1 MKNELMKNKGNIQKN
16 DEGLNKVNESD
27 VMAEAELKEFEK
39 EEAGVGDPQEIR
51 DRETASLAHHRDL
64 SSAKS
69 RRAAGRL
76 TRSKLL
82 AKRPHSGG
90 HWPGKKNW
98 ITSGKTSGRPPT
110 LSAAFWK
117 IPKKIGQHLEKIQ
130 QNSGKNCEN
139 FVNN

>member
-27 VMAEAELKEFEK
+27 VLAEGELKEFEK

-69 RRAAGRL
+69 RRAAGRRSYANTMEEEPRQPTAEA
-76 TRSKLL
+76 TRRRRCLRCRRCAVVEGRL
-82 AKRPHSGG
+82 A
-90 HWPGKKNW
+90 
-98 ITSGKTSGRPPT
+98 
-110 LSAAFWK
+110 
-117 IPKKIGQHLEKIQ
+117 
-130 QNSGKNCEN
+130 
-139 FVNN
+139 

>member
-82 AKRPHSGG
+82 AKRLHNGG
-90 HWPGKKNW
+90 HWPGKKLINVGEGL
-98 ITSGKTSGRPPT
+98 GKTSGRPPEA
-110 LSAAFWK
+110 L
-117 IPKKIGQHLEKIQ
+117 
-130 QNSGKNCEN
+130 
-139 FVNN
+139 

>member
-82 AKRPHSGG
+82 AKRPQSGG
-90 HWPGKKNW
+90 PAPWKKLDNVREDL
-98 ITSGKTSGRPPT
+98 GKTSGRPRTFSPGRF
-110 LSAAFWK
+110 LA
-117 IPKKIGQHLEKIQ
+117 
-130 QNSGKNCEN
+130 NSGKIPLH
-139 FVNN
+139 FLLF